1 MHCLAF
7 ASESR
12 GGLEAWGQVSEV
24 TPKGWGHGR
33 QRGGEEQCDWG
44 EEGRLGDLPGRQD
57 NVVVTQEHE
66 VTCLSVKSL
75 PFTGCRT
82 WISP

>member
-1 MHCLAF
+1 M
-7 ASESR
+7 
-12 GGLEAWGQVSEV
+12 
-24 TPKGWGHGR
+24 
-33 QRGGEEQCDWG
+33 GEEQCDWG